1 MVKSY
6 KVNLNK
12 DILSIS
18 FDYVTEWLNQVQFNF
33 LHFDQSPT
41 PQTSNETDGCD
52 ALLIMMAP
60 VMVILLDKKKVFS
73 LS

>member
-41 PQTSNETDGCD
+41 PQRLWRALDNDGASNGHLAWQEEGFFT
-52 ALLIMMAP
+52 
-60 VMVILLDKKKVFS
+60 VVT
-73 LS
+73 